1 MPKEQ
6 KLTKEIL
13 LNALGKTENTP
24 EVQKI
29 FQILGQADRFEDVS
43 IEHQI
48 YDGREYTYVD
58 AEMGLFGYSWHKY
71 GIQMNLM
78 NEDTYA
84 DINYPLTKIPEV
96 CSFLLLI
103 KPDIELG
110 YKSCLTICNDPFF
123 YEGMTIEE
131 IEKQYGEPQRRWT
144 WKTKQ
149 IGRNTYYNLEG
160 FEKTSL
166 QFSFDLNSREIFDIA
181 LGLEEK

>member
-29 FQILGQADRFEDVS
+29 FQILGQADRFEDVG

-58 AEMGLFGYSWHKY
+58 AESGDFGYVWYEY
-71 GIQMNLM
+71 GIEMVLI

-84 DINYPLTKIPEV
+84 DTNYPLTKIPEV